1 MYFWVVTGGYT
12 RPATES
18 SIARGVRSLAR
29 RRARRDPRMEGKG
42 NHTRAPAASG
52 ALREWLLSVAEI
64 SEQRVGRLLEILHE
78 DLEADTVLDVRVLA
92 SRVGGAFDARL
103 SELAAAKIRG
113 ALAGSSALDTTA
125 AVLTP
130 RTPEAVDRARCPSPP
145 ASPVR
150 VVHFPLDNSSWDK
163 SDWHRDLF
171 AQRLNEMAAR
181 VEPRTPEPLALARR
195 RLERP
200 SSPVACGGFPLDESS
215 WDKSEWHRELFAHR
229 LNEVAARD

>member
-1 MYFWVVTGGYT
+1 M
-12 RPATES
+12 
-18 SIARGVRSLAR
+18 
-29 RRARRDPRMEGKG
+29 D
-42 NHTRAPAASG
+42 HTPAPAASG

-78 DLEADTVLDVRVLA
+78 DLEADTVLDLRVLA

-113 ALAGSSALDTTA
+113 ALARSESTA
-125 AVLTP
+125 RAPAAMLTS

-171 AQRLNEMAAR
+171 AQRLNEVAAR

>member
-1 MYFWVVTGGYT
+1 M
-12 RPATES
+12 
-18 SIARGVRSLAR
+18 
-29 RRARRDPRMEGKG
+29 D
-42 NHTRAPAASG
+42 HTPAPAASG

-78 DLEADTVLDVRVLA
+78 DLEADTVLDLRVLA

-113 ALAGSSALDTTA
+113 ALARSESTARAPA
-125 AVLTP
+125 AVLTS

-171 AQRLNEMAAR
+171 AQRLNEVAAR
-181 VEPRTPEPLALARR
+181 VEPRTPPPLALARR

>member
-1 MYFWVVTGGYT
+1 MT
-12 RPATES
+12 RILALLGAAAAVQASAAESPPA
-18 SIARGVRSLAR
+18 
-29 RRARRDPRMEGKG
+29 P
-42 NHTRAPAASG
+42 PPF
-52 ALREWLLSVAEI
+52 
-64 SEQRVGRLLEILHE
+64 
-78 DLEADTVLDVRVLA
+78 VLA
-92 SRVGGAFDARL
+92 SANLTLTLNAEQTVQSIVVGGFEMAPNSSAHVPARL
-103 SELAAAKIRG
+103 GDVSLRVRPSTRTGAYVSVSTSQGASVTPITPLPVGELAAAKIRG
-113 ALAGSSALDTTA
+113 ALALVP

-163 SDWHRDLF
+163 SDWHKDLF
-171 AQRLNEMAAR
+171 AQRLNEVAAR

>member
-1 MYFWVVTGGYT
+1 MELE
-12 RPATES
+12 R
-18 SIARGVRSLAR
+18 
-29 RRARRDPRMEGKG
+29 RRDPRMEG
-42 NHTRAPAASG
+42 NHTPAPAASG

>member
-1 MYFWVVTGGYT
+1 M
-12 RPATES
+12 
-18 SIARGVRSLAR
+18 
-29 RRARRDPRMEGKG
+29 D
-42 NHTRAPAASG
+42 HTPAPAASG

-78 DLEADTVLDVRVLA
+78 DLEADTVLDLRVLA

-113 ALAGSSALDTTA
+113 ALARSESTARAPA
-125 AVLTP
+125 AVLTS

-171 AQRLNEMAAR
+171 AQRLNEVAAR

>member
-1 MYFWVVTGGYT
+1 ME
-12 RPATES
+12 R
-18 SIARGVRSLAR
+18 
-29 RRARRDPRMEGKG
+29 RRDPRTEG
-42 NHTRAPAASG
+42 NHTPAPVASG
-52 ALREWLLSVAEI
+52 ALREWLLAVAEI
-64 SEQRVGRLLEILHE
+64 SEQRVGRLLEILNE
-78 DLEADTVLDVRVLA
+78 DLEADTVLDLRVLA

-113 ALAGSSALDTTA
+113 ALALVP

-171 AQRLNEMAAR
+171 AQRLNEVAAR